1 MGGPIMIATLAYDSA
16 GQSIYDLIFFLGM
29 ISINLAVINFLPIPV
44 LDGGHMVFLIYEKI
58 RGKPAPERVQAIALY
73 AGLVFLLLL
82 MAFVIFLD
90 VRRLF
95 F

>member
-1 MGGPIMIATLAYDSA
+1 MFIG
-16 GQSIYDLIFFLGM
+16 LIN
-29 ISINLAVINFLPIPV
+29 INLAVVNFLPIPL

-58 RGKPAPERVQAIALY
+58 RGKPAPERIQAMALY
-73 AGLVFLLLL
+73 AGLVFILLL

-90 VRRLF
+90 VRKLF